1 MQTSRLSIVDLA
13 GSERTKN
20 TGNTGQSRPSTFSAS
35 SVSADSCLP
44 TKASD

>member
-20 TGNTGQSRPSTFSAS
+20 TGNTGSLHFMGLFIVRLFLSF
-35 SVSADSCLP
+35 LLI
-44 TKASD
+44 